1 MAEIHLEKKART
13 GWIWALV
20 ALILVLAL
28 WWAWSRNDD
37 VARSPKRSPAE
48 VATAAWPASE
58 PPLALVR

>member
-28 WWAWSRNDD
+28 WW
-37 VARSPKRSPAE
+37 V
-48 VATAAWPASE
+48 
-58 PPLALVR
+58 